1 MTEKLLGIK
10 IDSKP
15 NFMDHL
21 VRVNKKASREVNVL
35 SRITPYMNIA
45 KRRPLMNLFFTSQFV
60 LSFDLDVSW

>member
-1 MTEKLLGIK
+1 
-10 IDSKP
+10 
-15 NFMDHL
+15 MDHL

-45 KRRPLMNLFFTSQFV
+45 KRRALMNLFFTSQFV